1 MATFDHTLTEADIGA
16 ILDPANGFVVSLSQ
30 TAPTTDRGDPQW
42 SASLLRW
49 KTGYLALRGEGDT
62 QAIYCCRPGGWTPL
76 WVGDTRI
83 LIVSASLQFRGRL
96 VVQCVPK
103 GATYQLTLSDVP
115 VTRPPRGNVDGGNF
129 GDFPSWRHSRRPGL
143 PREAV

>member
-30 TAPTTDRGDPQW
+30 TAPSTDRGDPQW

-62 QAIYCCRPGGWTPL
+62 QAIYCCPLRRLDAVVGGRHQNFDRQRQPSISRSAGRPM
-76 WVGDTRI
+76 R
-83 LIVSASLQFRGRL
+83 AKGRD
-96 VVQCVPK
+96 
-103 GATYQLTLSDVP
+103 LSID
-115 VTRPPRGNVDGGNF
+115 
-129 GDFPSWRHSRRPGL
+129 
-143 PREAV
+143 A